1 MSGRDTPEAD
11 VVIVGG
17 GPAGAATAWFLAARG
32 VDVLL
37 LDRAHFPRDKVCAE
51 YLSPEASRVLDA
63 MGVLSKVENAGG
75 TQLAGMLVRAPSGES
90 FRGHFA
96 GAHGFRGFRDSG
108 LALRRTILDS
118 ILLDH
123 ARAAGVRVREG
134 TRVVDV
140 TAARGRATG
149 VLIAE
154 SDGARV
160 RIGARLVIGADGLR
174 SIVSRRLGLARRS
187 RWPSRIA
194 LVGHYTG
201 VGGVG
206 EVGEMHVDQHG
217 YLGVA
222 PVGRGVVNV
231 AVVVPAARA
240 KEIAGARS
248 EFLEEWIEDRPHLR
262 ERFAGARLVS
272 PARATG
278 PFASAVR
285 RAWSPGAALVGDA
298 ADFFDPFTG
307 EGIYA
312 ALRGGELLSGFVCEA
327 LAAAPAGA
335 GADASLAA
343 YDRAR
348 RAEFGG
354 KWKLERL
361 VGTAVAFPAIMN
373 RAVRA
378 LSRRKDLA
386 DLFVGAAG
394 DFVPPAEV
402 LRLSN
407 LRYLIASGS

>member
-1 MSGRDTPEAD
+1 MNDRDGKEAD

-17 GPAGAATAWFLAARG
+17 GPAGSATACFLAAEG

-63 MGVLSKVENAGG
+63 MGVLGKVEAAGG
-75 TQLAGMLVRAPSGES
+75 SQLVGMMVRAPSGES
-90 FRGHFA
+90 CRGYFA
-96 GAHGFRGFRDSG
+96 GAHGYRGFRDTG

-118 ILLDH
+118 ILLSH
-123 ARAAGVRVREG
+123 ARGAGACVREGARVIDVHMEAGRAAGVVVAEADGRRTTVR
-134 TRVVDV
+134 
-140 TAARGRATG
+140 
-149 VLIAE
+149 
-154 SDGARV
+154 S
-160 RIGARLVIGADGLR
+160 RLVIGADGLR

-194 LVGHYTG
+194 LVGHFTD
-201 VGGVG
+201 VAGVG
-206 EVGEMHVDQHG
+206 EVGEIHVDTQG
-217 YLGVA
+217 YLGIA
-222 PVGRGVVNV
+222 PVGGGTVNV
-231 AVVVPAARA
+231 GVVVPVSRA
-240 KEIAGARS
+240 KDIAGAPS
-248 EFLEEWIEDRPHLR
+248 EFLERWIDDRPHLR
-262 ERFAGARLVS
+262 ERFVRARAVGAV
-272 PARATG
+272 RATG

-285 RAWSPGAALVGDA
+285 RGWAPGAAVVGDA

-312 ALRGGELLSGFVCEA
+312 ALRGGQMLSGFVLEA
-327 LAAAPAGA
+327 LSAGPRS
-335 GADASLAA
+335 ADASLAA

-361 VGTAVAFPAIMN
+361 AAAAVAFPAMMN
-373 RAVRA
+373 RAVHV
-378 LSRRKDLA
+378 LSRRADLA

-394 DFVPPAEV
+394 DFVPPREV

-407 LRYLIASGS
+407 LRYLLAPGR